1 MSKFEILI
9 IKSTNCLSSKI
20 THHSVNDLD
29 ICTCPRCSST
39 SSGLDESTASSHNS
53 QDDSTLDLQAIESLE
68 SEFAT
73 VEDHRQSFF
82 RQEDD
87 VVELVI
93 LSDLE
98 TKSETSSEIVAQQPE
113 YIENLIVIS
122 DENTENENE
131 LANTDEVVGMYIR
144 SNTQQKRSVS
154 AQLSQPRKTKRNKK
168 RRKKNRTTNS
178 V

>member
-1 MSKFEILI
+1 M
-9 IKSTNCLSSKI
+9 

-29 ICTCPRCSST
+29 ICTCPRCSSP

-73 VEDHRQSFF
+73 AEDHRQSFF
-82 RQEDD
+82 RQEENDND

-98 TKSETSSEIVAQQPE
+98 TSNETSSEIVAQQPKN
-113 YIENLIVIS
+113 IENLIVIS
-122 DENTENENE
+122 GENKENENE
-131 LANTDEVVGMYIR
+131 LTNIDELVGMYIR
-144 SNTQQKRSVS
+144 SNTQPIRSVF
-154 AQLSQPRKTKRNKK
+154 AQLSQPRNNKRKK
-168 RRKKNRTTNS
+168 RRRQKNRTTSS

>member
-1 MSKFEILI
+1 M
-9 IKSTNCLSSKI
+9 

-29 ICTCPRCSST
+29 ICTCPRCSSP

-73 VEDHRQSFF
+73 AEDHRQSFF
-82 RQEDD
+82 RQEENDND

-98 TKSETSSEIVAQQPE
+98 TNNETSSEIVAQQPQN
-113 YIENLIVIS
+113 IENLIVIS
-122 DENTENENE
+122 GENTENENE
-131 LANTDEVVGMYIR
+131 LANIDELVGMYIR
-144 SNTQQKRSVS
+144 SNTQQKRSVF
-154 AQLSQPRKTKRNKK
+154 AQLSQSRNNKRKKR